1 MGSNDGNESRYAI
14 RLICSLSLSLSIF
27 FSSVSPRISFSSFF
41 AGIDRFIKVVFNYLD
56 RLDGL
61 YQRRTSSTTRS
72 SSPIEKRLSSTM
84 MVIDETPSESSATLQ
99 SKKKKVRWADIE
111 EDVLHQHKRAGTV
124 RTSVPMIAHLRRLF
138 FFFYSQWA
146 SSLVKLNKTG
156 NEWVTTMIQLRNWI
170 DTNIFDVSFRL
181 SKCQCDFLL

>member
-14 RLICSLSLSLSIF
+14 RLICSLSLSLCFLVF
-27 FSSVSPRISFSSFF
+27 FSSVSLRISFSSSFT
-41 AGIDRFIKVVFNYLD
+41 GVEHFIKVVFNYLD

-61 YQRRTSSTTRS
+61 YQRRTSSTTCS
-72 SSPIEKRLSSTM
+72 SSPIEKRLNPTM

-124 RTSVPMIAHLRRLF
+124 RISIPMIA
-138 FFFYSQWA
+138 
-146 SSLVKLNKTG
+146 
-156 NEWVTTMIQLRNWI
+156 
-170 DTNIFDVSFRL
+170 NI
-181 SKCQCDFLL
+181 